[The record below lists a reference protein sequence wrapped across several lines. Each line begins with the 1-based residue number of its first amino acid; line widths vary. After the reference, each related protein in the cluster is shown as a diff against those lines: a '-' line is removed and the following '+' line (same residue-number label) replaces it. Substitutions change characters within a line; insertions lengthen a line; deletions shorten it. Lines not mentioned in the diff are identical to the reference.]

1 MFMKN
6 VDDEED
12 YKSIKLP
19 VFSDGSEWEAV
30 VFELKINLEK
40 VWKHSKEMDIVD
52 YLEGIQQFCNRDI
65 IKKAD
70 RKLENKRKTIFCT
83 TKNWTN

>member
-1 MFMKN
+1 MFKN
-6 VDDEED
+6 SLDDEED

-52 YLEGIQQFCNRDI
+52 YLDGIQQFCHKDI
-65 IKKAD
+65 I
-70 RKLENKRKTIFCT
+70 
-83 TKNWTN
+83 

>member
-1 MFMKN
+1 MN
-6 VDDEED
+6 DEED

-40 VWKHSKEMDIVD
+40 I
-52 YLEGIQQFCNRDI
+52 
-65 IKKAD
+65 
-70 RKLENKRKTIFCT
+70 
-83 TKNWTN
+83 